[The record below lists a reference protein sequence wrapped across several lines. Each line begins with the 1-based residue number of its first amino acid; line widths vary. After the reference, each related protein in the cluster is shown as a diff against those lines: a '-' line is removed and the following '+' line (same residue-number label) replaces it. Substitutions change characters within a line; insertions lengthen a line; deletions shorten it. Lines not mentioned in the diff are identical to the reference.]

1 MQIPTDKDDEMN
13 HKDVEG
19 RSPGM
24 PLHGTAPGLE
34 GRSGSIARWIQLL
47 AGVVAMVATANL
59 QYAWTLFVK
68 PIEARYQW
76 TEAAIQVGFTLFV
89 LTQAFL
95 VPFEAWFVDRFGP
108 RRIVACGGLLVGLS
122 WIVNASAGTLGGLY
136 LGQAIAGIG
145 AGIVYGTSVGNALKW
160 FSDRRGLASGITA
173 AAFGAGAALTV
184 NPIANMIDSRG
195 YETAFRVFGIAQAL
209 AILAAS
215 LILRAPAPGEASN
228 VAALKVQQS
237 RLDFSPT
244 ETLKT
249 SAFWV
254 LYVMFTAVCTG
265 GLIMVA
271 QLAPIARSLRVA
283 EVPVTILGMTRKALP
298 FALALNQII
307 NGISRPFFGWV
318 SDRIGRENTMFIAF
332 SLEGLAILLLVNF
345 ARDPVLFVLFCA
357 LTFFAWGEIY
367 SLFPAISGDLFGR
380 KYATTNYALLY
391 TAKGTASLLVPL
403 ASHVSQVT
411 GSWLVIFHTAI
422 VLDFTAAL
430 LALFVLKPLRIKWL
444 SRAAAAV

>member
-1 MQIPTDKDDEMN
+1 MSEKGEARPAGDN
-13 HKDVEG
+13 AGGVSPPVPGAASG
-19 RSPGM
+19 R
-24 PLHGTAPGLE
+24 
-34 GRSGSIARWIQLL
+34 WVQLA
-47 AGVVAMVATANL
+47 AGVLAMVATANL

-68 PIEARYQW
+68 PMEARFQW
-76 TEAAIQVGFTLFV
+76 SEASIQVGFTIFV

-108 RRIVACGGLLVGLS
+108 RRIVAAGGGLVALS
-122 WIVNASAGTLGGLY
+122 WVVNASAESLASLY
-136 LGQAIAGIG
+136 AGQVIAGIG

-160 FSDRRGLASGITA
+160 FSDKRGLASGITA

-184 NPIANMIDSRG
+184 VPISNMIDARG
-195 YETAFRVFGIAQAL
+195 YETAFRFFGIAQGA
-209 AILAAS
+209 AILLAS
-215 LILRAPAPGEASN
+215 MVLRAPGPGEAPASPR
-228 VAALKVQQS
+228 LKVQQS
-237 RLDFSPT
+237 LSDYSPT

-283 EVPVTILGMTRKALP
+283 DVPVTILGMTRKALP

-332 SLEGLAILLLVNF
+332 SLEGLAIYLLVNF
-345 ARDPVLFVLFCA
+345 AQDPTLFVLFCA

-380 KYATTNYALLY
+380 KFATTNYALLY
-391 TAKGTASLLVPL
+391 TAKGTASLLVPF
-403 ASHVSQVT
+403 ASYLSQAT
-411 GSWLVIFHTAI
+411 GSWLLIFQVAI
-422 VLDFTAAL
+422 VLDFSAAI
-430 LALFVLKPLRIKWL
+430 LALFVLKPLRIRWL
-444 SRAAAAV
+444 SRAAEPAS